1 VTLSFVSKFGPYRR
15 ARALVLVALAA
26 SAFGCGGSSDQ
37 GATDPNKKTKTLEEL
52 VPPEQL
58 YRYEGTGTAKRKV
71 ELDRRERAKLRHEAL
86 KKLESE

>member
-1 VTLSFVSKFGPYRR
+1 VILSFVSNFGSYRR
-15 ARALVLVALAA
+15 AGALILVALAA
-26 SAFGCGGSSDQ
+26 GAYGCGASSDQ

-71 ELDRRERAKLRHEAL
+71 ELDRRERVKLRNEAL
-86 KKLESE
+86 KKLESQ